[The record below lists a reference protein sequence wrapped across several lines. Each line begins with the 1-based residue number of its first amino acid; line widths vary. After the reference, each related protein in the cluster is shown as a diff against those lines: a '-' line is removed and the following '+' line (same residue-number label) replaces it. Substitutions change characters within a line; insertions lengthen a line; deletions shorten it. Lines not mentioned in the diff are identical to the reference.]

1 MSGSDVAS
9 SSWESR
15 TNSETSHKNKESF
28 AVGTIEFARAAA
40 NRAQRAL
47 AAPLNCGIT
56 IVDHRRATNQLVR
69 LRDHFARGGP
79 ASEQLVVVLTCA
91 GINALRHVT
100 YLDAGGENKTS
111 TRPEDLRVT
120 VSLIFALVAAT
131 RAVLSGGSEP
141 MDVRADADDART
153 TISTWKASSADRNMR
168 VPASDESAPVDA
180 ASSSWEAR
188 HGDSAFLARAALRA
202 ARPVL
207 RESTVDGL
215 NDLAETFFRASG
227 ALFTTKLLTADA
239 SNGDASTDFLTLDAI
254 ALIGD
259 VVDPDASALLPR
271 LAALVSAADSELG
284 QGIFRDMVLSF
295 RASREVVGVRRS
307 ALIGRATNRLLAEQ
321 QTDAVTE
328 AHDAAMRGASWC
340 FEHDDCPVIR
350 ACAVL
355 AGMAVTMLGSADE
368 ARSGDAFHGRV
379 QLPFLE
385 TAPPEAKTDSGEA
398 PSTYLVLLER
408 SHEWV
413 AYARPA
419 ATGRA
424 VVKFRGRGFAGF
436 CRAALVLWASE

>member
-9 SSWESR
+9 SSWEST

-47 AAPLNCGIT
+47 AAPLNLGIT

-79 ASEQLVVVLTCA
+79 ASKQLVVALTCA
-91 GINALRHVT
+91 GINALRHAT
-100 YLDAGGENKTS
+100 YLDAGGEDKTS

-131 RAVLSGGSEP
+131 EAVLSGESEP

-153 TISTWKASSADRNMR
+153 TISTWKASSVDHNMR
-168 VPASDESAPVDA
+168 VPASAPADA
-180 ASSSWEAR
+180 ASSSWEAQ
-188 HGDSAFLARAALRA
+188 HGDPAVLARAALRA

-215 NDLAETFFRASG
+215 NDLAETFFRASS

-239 SNGDASTDFLTLDAI
+239 SDGDASTDFLTLDAI

-271 LAALVSAADSELG
+271 LAALVSVADSELG

-295 RASREVVGVRRS
+295 RASRAVVGVRRS

-355 AGMAVTMLGSADE
+355 AGMAVTMLSSADE

-385 TAPPEAKTDSGEA
+385 TAPPEAKTDSGDA
-398 PSTYLVLLER
+398 PSTFLVLLER